1 MKKHILAGLLAVC
14 LMVSM
19 LPVMAFAAEESSI
32 DNYAD
37 FLENLSI
44 LEELAQVYADQNPGK
59 DPINLVIKYIRTG
72 VDRYN
77 SGSWGIMAGYE
88 DTGFASFVSRMEAQI
103 NQNLEE
109 GQEALRVTDM
119 KNIKEFELIGIN
131 DKGEEAKYLVD
142 FGHMFGTMDLSYH
155 NKGSQDHADVG
166 GWAGDLVDLMTS
178 ADKAYAK
185 LNDSTVDSTIALELP
200 ADLDVEFMAKQ
211 IGENIFL
218 KATSTDDK
226 FTLTDF
232 YGDIDGMYVIN
243 HLYEKEY
250 EAGDMTAIIEDYF
263 TEDLSVADRAAY
275 FLNSRLSN
283 TGTRSQVRTLTYDEF
298 SGNKTIVTLEGTRE
312 WLNKDTTY
320 RAALRKAVCYAFAD
334 YVCKLAG
341 DYVETAENPYYTDFE
356 SNFSQLAP
364 GITQEIRKATAA
376 DNKQMVYY
384 LATADLSNPY
394 VTVNANYNDNDPS
407 KWKPAPVLDQAN
419 AAQEKRSDPEN
430 EYYRENYQVI
440 ASVNADGFNMANGTP
455 SGVLVMDGI
464 EWNAPN
470 AHGFFGI
477 TKEGKAV
484 IGTTQEY
491 KTIYKNQ
498 IRDAVSGFGVT
509 LVKNGKVT
517 EGLENA
523 TRAPR
528 TAVGITQTGKVVFMV
543 LDGRGHSCGGSMA
556 EIAQIMMEA
565 GCVDAINLDG
575 GGSTTYVSKLEG
587 SDELQVINDPSDGV
601 SRSVSSS
608 LLMVSTAP
616 SSTAF
621 DHAIIESDYNFAT
634 VGTELQ
640 LTAAGVSAT
649 GNVAEMPEGYTWAV
663 ADDTMATVTQDGLFT
678 GLQNGPV
685 EVQLLLDDQIIGS
698 KAITMVIPSSIYFTR
713 TNISAI
719 YGSDIVLPAA
729 ALYENKP
736 VAINENDVIL
746 VADPADA
753 GTFDGFKF
761 TANETEIKNA
771 LVTATLAVDETIT
784 GTIVVNMYKQGENTF
799 DFDKADGGDVQ
810 LAWSRAVSNSA
821 FDGEMVYTA
830 LDRDKNMDISY
841 IFAVDM
847 SQITMPDKLVDLTF
861 MLPGGTEADVT
872 AWDFLLRLAE
882 RISVM
887 TEVTAKIQFDKR
899 FDLDF
904 SQMKIINE
912 YFYLK
917 EDGVILDEENNE
929 VTIVMKWKDQ
939 IAAIDPVTANPM
951 CIINGIKL
959 TPKEDVSLKELETV
973 NITNQGTVS
982 YKVYMRASS
991 LYTFAQEPAN
1001 QETYGLMPF
1010 KGPYLD
1016 DNGNEESGGYF
1027 VNDNYKSFED
1037 FFTLSYAMKQGW
1049 FKETGGWAYY
1059 VDDEALTGIQKID
1072 GYYYAFDEN
1081 GMNAGQQK
1089 FSGFFTDESGK
1100 HYVRVGELVTEGW
1113 TKDGDTGYHCH
1124 EDGILH
1130 EATIN
1135 NSTTCIKGGW
1145 ITYVCKTC
1153 NNSPVRVGDYVLP
1166 LGHNWD
1172 DDYDCRICGH
1182 SGQDI
1187 TKAEIVKLANKG
1199 KANEPGTSYYYQ
1211 AGGVRLGAYITFGG
1225 EYILTYSNDNN
1236 VIQEGP
1242 MTHYMKDLY
1251 VTWNNDQ
1258 GIGKVTM
1265 TVNGRG
1271 NYYGITSMD
1280 YYIVPREVADLTAK
1294 AVGEDAVLLEWTPG
1308 NKGVDGADGYKIY
1321 LDDGK
1326 RNGNGLLYKS
1336 SGDKEIAD
1344 VTGTSY
1350 IVRDLAAGEHTFYV
1364 VAYAYS
1370 DNDTEKGEIYNS
1382 PITVSAKPEI
1392 NKLLFASAT
1401 TVTDVPELDVPE
1413 ITQGE
1418 TESEAVVEVTFD
1430 SAPKTDGSWNVIVV
1444 AYDEAGMMVS
1454 VTSKTVTE
1462 ASLSVALKNIQSA
1475 ERLEVYIV
1483 GSGSAPLVTPAII
1496 DMVSGEVLSDKIEIL
1511 FFDDFDDVDQVFV
1524 EEAFFAAE

>member
-1 MKKHILAGLLAVC
+1 MKKRILAGLLAVC
-14 LMVSM
+14 LMVSV
-19 LPVMAFAAEESSI
+19 LPAMAFAAEESKI
-32 DNYAD
+32 ETYED
-37 FLENLSI
+37 FLYYLGA

-59 DPINLVIKYIRTG
+59 DPVALVIKYIRTG

-88 DTGFASFVSRMEAQI
+88 DKEFASFVRRMEVQL
-103 NQNLEE
+103 NMDLPE
-109 GQEALRVTDM
+109 GAEPFQVTAM
-119 KNIKEFELIGIN
+119 KNIEEFTLPNG
-131 DKGEEAKYLVD
+131 DLVD

-155 NKGSQDHADVG
+155 NKGSQEHADVG

-185 LNDSTVDSTIALELP
+185 FTDSTVDSTVALELP
-200 ADLDVEFMAKQ
+200 ADLDVEIMAEQ
-211 IGENIFL
+211 IGKNIFL

-250 EAGDMTAIIEDYF
+250 EVGDMAKIISDYC
-263 TEDLSVADRAAY
+263 TEDLSDEDRASY
-275 FLNSRLSN
+275 MMISRLGN
-283 TGTRSQVRTLTYDEF
+283 TGTRSQVRIITYNEY
-298 SGNKTIVTLEGTRE
+298 SGNKTVATLEGTRE
-312 WLNKDTTY
+312 WINKDTTY
-320 RAALRKAVCYAFAD
+320 RAALRKAVCYTFAD

-341 DYVETAENPYYTDFE
+341 DYVEAGENPYYTDFE
-356 SNFSQLAP
+356 STFSQLAP
-364 GITQEIRKATAA
+364 GITQEIRKATSA

-394 VTVNANYNDNDPS
+394 VTVNANYNENDPS
-407 KWKPAPVLDQAN
+407 KWKPARVLDQAN
-419 AAQEKRSDPEN
+419 AAQEKRSNPEN
-430 EYYRENYQVI
+430 EYYKENYQVI
-440 ASVNADGFNMANGTP
+440 ASINADGFNMSNGTP
-455 SGVLVMDGI
+455 SGILVMDGK

-470 AHGFFGI
+470 GNGFFGI

-491 KTIYKNQ
+491 KTIYKDQ
-498 IRDAVSGFGVT
+498 IQEAVSGFGIT
-509 LVKNGKVT
+509 LVKDGKLNIT
-517 EGLENA
+517 ASENYTA
-523 TRAPR
+523 DRASR
-528 TAVGITQTGKVVFMV
+528 TAVGITKTGKVVFMV
-543 LDGRGHSCGGSMA
+543 LDGRQEPVSCGGSMV
-556 EIAQIMMEA
+556 EIAQIMLEA

-575 GGSTTYVSKLEG
+575 GGSTTYVSKPEG
-587 SDELQVINDPSDGV
+587 SDELQVTNKPSDGYA
-601 SRSVSSS
+601 RNVSSS

-640 LTAAGVSAT
+640 LAAAGVSAT

-663 ADDTMATVTQDGLFT
+663 SDDTMATVTQDGLFT

-685 EVQLLLDDQIIGS
+685 EVQLLLEDQIIGS
-698 KAITMVIPSSIYFTR
+698 KTITMVVPSSIYFTR
-713 TNISAI
+713 KNISAV
-719 YGSDIVLPAA
+719 YGSSINLPAA
-729 ALYENKP
+729 ALYAGKP
-736 VAINENDVIL
+736 VAISAEDVTL
-746 VADPADA
+746 VSDPADA

-771 LVTATLAVDETIT
+771 LVTATLVADETIT
-784 GTIVVNMYKQGENTF
+784 GTIVVNLYKQGENTF
-799 DFDKADGGDVQ
+799 DFDKADGGDMQ
-810 LAWSRAVSNSA
+810 LGWTRTVSNSS
-821 FDGEMVYTA
+821 FDGGMVYTA

-847 SQITMPDKLVDLTF
+847 SQITMPDRLVDLTF
-861 MLPGGTEADVT
+861 MLPGADDANAS
-872 AWDFLLRLAE
+872 AWNFLLQLAE
-882 RISVM
+882 RISVL

-899 FDLDF
+899 FDLDL

-939 IAAIDPVTANPM
+939 TAAIDATIANPM

-959 TPKEDVSLKELETV
+959 TPKEGVNLKELENVNVTNKGNISYTV
-973 NITNQGTVS
+973 
-982 YKVYMRASS
+982 YLRANA
-991 LYTFAQEPAN
+991 LYSFCQDPAN
-1001 QETYGLMPF
+1001 REQYGLEPF
-1010 KGPYLD
+1010 QNTFID
-1016 DNGNEESGGYF
+1016 ANGEEKFEQGGYF
-1027 VNDNYKSFED
+1027 VNDSYKSFED

-1049 FKETGGWAYY
+1049 FKEIDGWAYY
-1059 VDDEALTGIQKID
+1059 VDDVPYTGVQEID
-1072 GYYYAFDEN
+1072 GYYYDFGEKGLN
-1081 GMNAGQQK
+1081 VGQQK

-1124 EDGILH
+1124 ADGVLH
-1130 EATIN
+1130 EATIS
-1135 NSTTCIKGGW
+1135 NSSKNPCIMGGW
-1145 ITYVCKTC
+1145 NTYTC
-1153 NNSPVRVGDYVLP
+1153 TDANCGVSARVGDYVFP

-1182 SGQDI
+1182 SGEDI
-1187 TKAEIVKLANKG
+1187 TKALKVKLSNGG
-1199 KANEPGTSYYYQ
+1199 KETDPGKSYYYQ
-1211 AGGVRLGAYITFGG
+1211 NGGTRLGAYITFDG

-1251 VTWNNDQ
+1251 VAWNNDR

-1280 YYIVPREVADLTAK
+1280 YYIIPYEVKALTAE
-1294 AVGEDAVLLEWTPG
+1294 AVGEDAVLLEWTRG
-1308 NKGVDGADGYKIY
+1308 GTKGVDGADGYKIY
-1321 LDDGK
+1321 LD
-1326 RNGNGLLYKS
+1326 NGDSKVNS
-1336 SGDKEIAD
+1336 ADKLVAD

-1350 IVRDLAAGEHTFYV
+1350 MVRDLEAGEHTFYV
-1364 VAYAYS
+1364 VSYGYS
-1370 DNDTEKGEIYNS
+1370 DNDTENGKIYNS
-1382 PITVSAKPEI
+1382 PTAP
-1392 NKLLFASAT
+1392 NKMSFATAT

-1444 AYDEAGMMVS
+1444 AYDEDGMMVS
-1454 VTSKTVTE
+1454 VTSETITGE
-1462 ASLSVALKNIQSA
+1462 SLSVALKNIQSA
-1475 ERLEVYIV
+1475 ERLEVYVV
-1483 GSGSAPLVTPAII
+1483 GSGSAPLMAPAII
-1496 DMVSGEVLSDKIEIL
+1496 DMLSGEVFSDEIEIL
-1511 FFDDFDDVDQVFV
+1511 SFGDFDDEDQVFV